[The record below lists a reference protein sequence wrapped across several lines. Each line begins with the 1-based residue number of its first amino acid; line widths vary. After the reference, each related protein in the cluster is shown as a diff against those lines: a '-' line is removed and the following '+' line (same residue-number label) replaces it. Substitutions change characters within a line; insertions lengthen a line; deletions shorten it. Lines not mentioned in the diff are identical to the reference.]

1 MTEIAKSVSNNV
13 IDNYIQRVTE
23 WSQSSQRIPT
33 TEELENIAAELGIE
47 AEEIQAAQKQSHDHY
62 IRAQGYMRLK
72 HWDDAIAE
80 LQEAVAFN
88 PSNLDMLVSL
98 ASAHMGR
105 WQANH
110 RREDENNIRL
120 RIRQCLVIKPDCE
133 EALNLLARLSHI
145 IKWRNRILTAIGVG
159 LGGVFVGM
167 SGVVL
172 FGDGLPPWF
181 QRESKLEQLQ
191 QAFNQELTVLQR
203 QQDALQAEM
212 TAVQQQNARRNQ
224 RNLSFLESRIK
235 QLEIK
240 VNRLEKQ
247 IVQIEKE
254 KPSKLTPRPST
265 SRSEPTLRG
274 ID

>member
-133 EALNLLARLSHI
+133 EALNLLARLSHT

-159 LGGVFVGM
+159 FGGVFVGM

-172 FGDGLPPWF
+172 FGDGLPLPF
-181 QRESKLEQLQ
+181 QRESKLEQLE
-191 QAFNQELTVLQR
+191 QAFNQELTILQR
-203 QQDALQAEM
+203 QQDSLEAEITAL
-212 TAVQQQNARRNQ
+212 QQQNAQRNQ
-224 RNLSFLESRIK
+224 RNLSFLQSRIR

-240 VNRLEKQ
+240 VNRLQKQ

-265 SRSEPTLRG
+265 SRSEQPLRG
-274 ID
+274 LD